1 MIFLELPDMMME
13 NAKSIKIQFLFSND
27 YVARES
33 NNSHLAVFNHI
44 LRTVLQGSNGCLT
57 IGNQVRHTLPLA
69 VKM

>member
-1 MIFLELPDMMME
+1 MEETHRKYNFLLP
-13 NAKSIKIQFLFSND
+13 ND

-44 LRTVLQGSNGCLT
+44 LRTVLQRSNGCLT